1 MNWQINKKLILPIKI
16 TNPNKK
22 KLLIIKDIIHSFK
35 KINIE
40 WPNGAKDANNYTS
53 FIPSMFHVWPKDS
66 KIILYLKYISDIATN
81 EYGFIH
87 LKTDDNT
94 LIVIPVLINIKN
106 YSLNTFPGFIN
117 FGLCELSPFNRKNFV
132 KMVPLLIMNYGNQDI
147 EYFIV
152 FH

>member
-1 MNWQINKKLILPIKI
+1 MSQTP
-16 TNPNKK
+16 
-22 KLLIIKDIIHSFK
+22 
-35 KINIE
+35 
-40 WPNGAKDANNYTS
+40 
-53 FIPSMFHVWPKDS
+53 
-66 KIILYLKYISDIATN
+66 TN

-117 FGLCELSPFNRKNFV
+117 FGLCELSPYNRKNFV

-147 EYFIV
+147 EVKRIYIDILQNFALEMYKNV
-152 FH
+152 DH